1 MIRFCT
7 MLTFFLRCT
16 WKRLAPSIRRNNNEF
31 ESNKKEKRIFYPH
44 VIKIFFNSFRVVFW
58 FVAFER
64 KLPPCDTKLSSK
76 HSTTFHSLIPTSP
89 SIAIS
94 PPIVFS
100 VTTTG
105 LASEPIHK
113 LERIITDGVRHFGV
127 RKKLRYSCVIFIFGQ
142 YQQKKEISGD
152 IVLMFKFRL
161 KVLNDCPE

>member
-1 MIRFCT
+1 MLGSPFFDLYIIKKIIVSFWFFRKIERIKNSPLVNFEYMYCT
-7 MLTFFLRCT
+7 KWWFVFVPCWFFYLRCT

-31 ESNKKEKRIFYPH
+31 ESNKKRKRIFYPH

-105 LASEPIHK
+105 LAS
-113 LERIITDGVRHFGV
+113 
-127 RKKLRYSCVIFIFGQ
+127 
-142 YQQKKEISGD
+142 
-152 IVLMFKFRL
+152 
-161 KVLNDCPE
+161 